1 MRFFPAI
8 IIAVAMLS
16 AQPGDPWKGMYIER
30 VTGIRLQ
37 VNAPV
42 NGVYSG
48 TFHYQG
54 SKMPISATMQ
64 RGTITGNYEYQ
75 GAQFPFSIAQKQGRY
90 YLTADGVTAE
100 IERSASSELPPPP
113 KAGTL
118 SMQWTRK
125 LGGRQLLFLETS
137 GGGTSKMTLDLLAD
151 GQFRFASSSSYA
163 SGGYGDFSYAGQ
175 DKDFG
180 TWQIVE
186 EQGGPVLLTRS
197 KKNGQASRTPIR
209 QGATEGQV
217 LLNGKRFFIRALE

>member
-1 MRFFPAI
+1 
-8 IIAVAMLS
+8 
-16 AQPGDPWKGMYIER
+16 MYIER
-30 VTGIRLQ
+30 VTGISLQ

-54 SKMPISATMQ
+54 SKMPISATLQ
-64 RGTITGNYEYQ
+64 RGAITGNYEYQ
-75 GAQFPFSIAQKQGRY
+75 GGRFPFSIAQKQGRY

-100 IERSASSELPPPP
+100 IERSASSEVSPQE
-113 KAGTL
+113 KAGSL
-118 SMQWTRK
+118 SIQWTRK
-125 LGGRQLLFLETS
+125 LSGRQLLFLETS

-186 EQGGPVLLTRS
+186 DPGGPVLVTQS
-197 KKNGQASRTPIR
+197 KKNGQGSRTPIR